1 MNQTPTVDRIDGLL
15 SRRQQIADSLVSEDF
30 RYRNNHWGHR
40 TSPLRGKDMLKLQ
53 LIGTINRK
61 VARLRRQSK
70 TEHLKYVY
78 E

>member
-1 MNQTPTVDRIDGLL
+1 MDQTSAIDRIDHLL
-15 SRRQQIADSLVSEDF
+15 SRRQQVADSLVSEDF
-30 RYRNNHWGHR
+30 RYCNNHWGHR

-61 VARLRRQSK
+61 VACLRRQSK
-70 TEHLKYVY
+70 TEHLKYMY